1 MKPIQSWRFM
11 IVILWVMASTVK
23 GQQRTQF
30 TQYLFSGLVINPAYA
45 GSEESLS
52 ITLINRHQWR
62 SVEGAPTTQTLALQ
76 TPVGKRKVGLG
87 LLISN
92 DKIGIHRN
100 LFVQASVAYH
110 LQVAPRA
117 YLSMGLQTGLQHV
130 KSDYASLVGTSSLDP
145 KLSEFRLNEMFIDM
159 GAGIYFRSQRLH
171 VGISAPGWLNQSVQ
185 INDTA
190 SFKLRNINLFGFA
203 KYKIP
208 LGSVWVLEPAILLKH
223 YQLLPLSMDVT
234 GAFTYKEV
242 LTAGLSFRLN
252 ESLGYIFRAKVTP
265 QLHVGYAYDYPMGLV
280 TRLGAGSHEFMVHYL
295 FKYQKS
301 GIKSPRI

>member
-1 MKPIQSWRFM
+1 MKHIQSWGFM
-11 IVILWVMASTVK
+11 IFILWMTISTVK

-45 GSEESLS
+45 GSEEALS

-76 TPVGKRKVGLG
+76 TPVGRKKVGLG

-92 DKIGIHRN
+92 DKIGVHQN
-100 LFVQASVAYH
+100 LFVQASMAYH
-110 LQVAPRA
+110 LQVAARA
-117 YLSMGLQTGLQHV
+117 HLSMGLQTGLQHV
-130 KSDYASLVGTSSLDP
+130 RSDYASLLGTTSIDP
-145 KLSEFRLNEMFIDM
+145 KLSEFRLNEVFIDL
-159 GAGIYFRSQRLH
+159 GAGIYFRSPRVHL
-171 VGISAPGWLNQSVQ
+171 GISSPGWLNQSVQ

-208 LGSVWVLEPAILLKH
+208 LGPIWILEPAILLKH
-223 YQLLPLSMDVT
+223 YHMLPLSMDIT
-234 GAFTYKEV
+234 GALTYKEV
-242 LTAGLSFRLN
+242 LTAGLSFRIN
-252 ESLGYIFRAKVTP
+252 ESVGYIFRAKVTP

-280 TRLGAGSHEFMVHYL
+280 SRLGAGSHEFIVHYL
-295 FKYQKS
+295 FKYERS